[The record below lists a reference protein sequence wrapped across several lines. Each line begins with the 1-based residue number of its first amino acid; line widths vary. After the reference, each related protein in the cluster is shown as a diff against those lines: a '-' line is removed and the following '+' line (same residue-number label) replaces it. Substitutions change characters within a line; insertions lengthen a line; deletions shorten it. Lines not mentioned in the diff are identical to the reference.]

1 MDNLIKILLLE
12 DNQHDAELIHHQISK
27 NITKYQFKHV
37 AKLNDFS
44 QAIDEYVPDIILS
57 DFNLLGFNGL
67 DALKLIRQKCP
78 LIPFIIVT
86 GTIDE
91 ETAAETIKQGAWD
104 YVVKERL
111 SRLSSAMK
119 NALELK
125 DEKAKRTIDKEKL
138 RISEERFKL
147 AIEGSQ
153 DAIWDR
159 DLKTNK
165 IYFSSRWKSM
175 LGYEDYEIQNTYKSF
190 KNLLHPDDR
199 ENALS
204 AMESH
209 LKKENPFYQVEFR
222 LKCKDGSYKWVFA
235 RGKAIFDKNGNP
247 YRIAGSHTDISERK
261 LMEKN
266 LFEAKEKAEES
277 DRLKSAFL
285 ANMSH
290 EIRTPMNGILGFAS
304 LLNRPNL
311 SGESQKMY
319 IKLIEKSGIRMLEII
334 NNIISISKIESGLL
348 EVNNIEFNIN
358 EQQENLYTFFK
369 PEVEAK
375 KIDFSFKSSL
385 SLKHSIINTDKDKF
399 LSILTNLIKNAIKY
413 TEKGSIEF
421 GYNLKG
427 KFLEFYIKD
436 TGIGI
441 KSNRQEVVFE
451 RFIQADIEDKMAV
464 QGAGLGLAISKAYV
478 EILGGKIWVESEI
491 GKGSAFY
498 FTIPYNTLSV
508 NKTDKNNVIPDGEIK
523 NKIKRLNILLVEDD
537 KISRLL
543 INAMFERTNCNIL
556 QAKNGLEAIELCKKR
571 SDIDLILMDIRM
583 PEMDGYEATRK
594 IREFNKDVII
604 IAQTAFAL
612 SGDKEKS
619 IKAGC
624 NEYITKPILKERLF
638 ALILNS
644 ARKFR
649 NEHSNNKKAGSNPQ
663 SS

>member
-1 MDNLIKILLLE
+1 MDNFIKILLLE
-12 DNQHDAELIHHQISK
+12 DNRHDAELIHHQISK
-27 NITKYQFKHV
+27 NINKYKFKHV
-37 AKLNDFS
+37 SKFNDFS
-44 QAIDEYVPDIILS
+44 NALDEYIPDIILS
-57 DFNLLGFNGL
+57 DFNLLGFTGL
-67 DALKLIRQKCP
+67 DALKLAKQKCP

-111 SRLSSAMK
+111 SRLNSAMK

-125 DEKAKRTIDKEKL
+125 YEKEKRAIDKEKL
-138 RISEERFKL
+138 RISEERYKL
-147 AIEGSQ
+147 SIEGSQ

-159 DLKTNK
+159 DLRTNK

-175 LGYEDYEIQNTYKSF
+175 LGYEDHEIENSYKSF
-190 KNLLHPDDR
+190 EKLLHPDDK
-199 ENALS
+199 EFALA

-261 LMEKN
+261 LMEKK
-266 LFEAKEKAEES
+266 LIKAKEKAEES
-277 DRLKSAFL
+277 DKLKSAFL

-304 LLNRPNL
+304 LLNEPNL

-334 NNIISISKIESGLL
+334 NNIISISKIESGLI

-369 PEVEAK
+369 SEVEAK

-385 SLKHSIINTDKDKF
+385 PFESAIIKTDKDKF
-399 LSILTNLIKNAIKY
+399 LSVLTNLIKNAIKY

-441 KSNRQEVVFE
+441 ESNRQKVIFE

-464 QGAGLGLAISKAYV
+464 QGAGLGLSISKAYV
-478 EILGGKIWVESEI
+478 KILGGKIWVESET

-508 NKTDKNNVIPDGEIK
+508 NKKDKNNVISAGEIE
-523 NKIKRLNILLVEDD
+523 NKSKRLNILLVEDD
-537 KISRLL
+537 EISILL
-543 INAMFERTNCNIL
+543 INAMFERTNFNIL
-556 QAKNGLEAIELCKKR
+556 QAKNGIEAVELCQNKQ
-571 SDIDLILMDIRM
+571 DIDLILMDIRM
-583 PEMDGYEATRK
+583 PEMDGYEATRQ
-594 IREFNKDVII
+594 IRKFNKDVII

-619 IKAGC
+619 IEAGC
-624 NEYITKPILKERLF
+624 NEYITKPITKGKLF
-638 ALILNS
+638 AVIQ
-644 ARKFR
+644 KTI
-649 NEHSNNKKAGSNPQ
+649 KII
-663 SS
+663 

>member
-1 MDNLIKILLLE
+1 MENIIKILLLE

-27 NITKYQFKHV
+27 NIIKYYFKHV
-37 AKLNDFS
+37 SDFNDFS
-44 QAIDEYVPDIILS
+44 NALDEYIPDIILS

-67 DALKLIRQKCP
+67 DALKLVKQKCP

-86 GTIDE
+86 GTVDE

-125 DEKAKRTIDKEKL
+125 DEKAKRAIDKEKL

-153 DAIWDR
+153 DGIWDW

-165 IYFSSRWKSM
+165 IYLSSRLKSM
-175 LGYEDYEIQNTYKSF
+175 LGYENYEIKNTYKWWEDI
-190 KNLLHPDDR
+190 LHPDDKKFTLAIL
-199 ENALS
+199 NNN
-204 AMESH
+204 
-209 LKKENPFYQVEFR
+209 LKKETPFYMVKYR
-222 LKCKDGSYKWVFA
+222 LKCKDGSYKWIFA
-235 RGKAIFDKNGNP
+235 RGKTIFDKNGSP
-247 YRIAGSHTDISERK
+247 YRIAGSLTDISEQK
-261 LMEKN
+261 LMEEK
-266 LFEAKEKAEES
+266 LIRAKEKAEES

-304 LLNRPNL
+304 LLKGPNL
-311 SGESQKMY
+311 SGKSQKEY
-319 IKLIEKSGIRMLEII
+319 IKFIEKSGVRMLEII
-334 NNIISISKIESGLL
+334 NNIISISKIESGLV
-348 EVNNIEFNIN
+348 EVNNIKFNIN

-385 SLKHSIINTDKDKF
+385 PFEYSIIKTDKDKF

-413 TEKGSIEF
+413 TEQGSIEF

-441 KSNRQEVVFE
+441 KSNRQKVIFD
-451 RFIQADIEDKMAV
+451 RFIQADIENKMAI

-478 EILGGKIWVESEI
+478 EILGGEIWVESKI
-491 GKGSAFY
+491 GKGSIFY
-498 FTIPYNTLSV
+498 FTIPFNTVSV
-508 NKTDKNNVIPDGEIK
+508 NINENNNVVTDCEME

-537 KISRLL
+537 EISGLL
-543 INAMFERTNCNIL
+543 INAIFEKTNCNIL
-556 QAKNGLEAIELCKKR
+556 NAKNGIEAIELCKKK
-571 SDIDLILMDIRM
+571 SDIDLILMDIQM
-583 PEMDGYEATRK
+583 PDMNGYEATRQ
-594 IREFNKDVII
+594 IRKFNKDVVI
-604 IAQTAFAL
+604 IAQTAYAL
-612 SGDKEKS
+612 SGDKEKA

-624 NEYITKPILKERLF
+624 NEYITKPIIKEKLF
-638 ALILNS
+638 ALI
-644 ARKFR
+644 
-649 NEHSNNKKAGSNPQ
+649 KKTIKLT
-663 SS
+663 

>member
-1 MDNLIKILLLE
+1 MDNFIKILLLE
-12 DNQHDAELIHHQISK
+12 DNRHDAELIHHQISK
-27 NITKYQFKHV
+27 NINKYKFKHV
-37 AKLNDFS
+37 SKFNDFS
-44 QAIDEYVPDIILS
+44 NALDEYIPDIILS
-57 DFNLLGFNGL
+57 DFNLLGFTGL
-67 DALKLIRQKCP
+67 DALKLAKQKCP

-111 SRLSSAMK
+111 SRLNSAMK

-125 DEKAKRTIDKEKL
+125 YEKEKRAIDKEKL
-138 RISEERFKL
+138 RISEERYKL
-147 AIEGSQ
+147 SIEGSQ

-159 DLKTNK
+159 DLRTNK

-175 LGYEDYEIQNTYKSF
+175 LGYEDHEIENSYKSF
-190 KNLLHPDDR
+190 EKLLHPDDK
-199 ENALS
+199 EFALA

-235 RGKAIFDKNGNP
+235 RGKAIFDKKGLP

-261 LMEKN
+261 LMEKK
-266 LFEAKEKAEES
+266 LIKAKEKAEES
-277 DRLKSAFL
+277 DKLKSAFL

-304 LLNRPNL
+304 LLNEPNL

-334 NNIISISKIESGLL
+334 NNIISISKIESGLI

-369 PEVEAK
+369 SEVEAK

-385 SLKHSIINTDKDKF
+385 PFESAIIKTDKDKF
-399 LSILTNLIKNAIKY
+399 LSVLTNLIKNAIKY

-441 KSNRQEVVFE
+441 ESNRQKVIFE

-464 QGAGLGLAISKAYV
+464 QGAGLGLSISKAYV
-478 EILGGKIWVESEI
+478 KILGGKIWVESET

-508 NKTDKNNVIPDGEIK
+508 NKKDKNNVISAGEIE
-523 NKIKRLNILLVEDD
+523 NKSKRLNILLVEDD
-537 KISRLL
+537 EISILL
-543 INAMFERTNCNIL
+543 INAMFERTNFNIL
-556 QAKNGLEAIELCKKR
+556 QAKNGIEAVELCQNKQ
-571 SDIDLILMDIRM
+571 DIDLILMDIRM
-583 PEMDGYEATRK
+583 PEMDGYEATRQ
-594 IREFNKDVII
+594 IRKFNKDVII

-619 IKAGC
+619 IEAGC
-624 NEYITKPILKERLF
+624 NEYITKPITKGKLF
-638 ALILNS
+638 AVIQ
-644 ARKFR
+644 KTI
-649 NEHSNNKKAGSNPQ
+649 KII
-663 SS
+663 